1 MEKTFFSQSLVLI
14 TACCAFYFTGE
25 VWSDE
30 NSPVY
35 RLDGITVTGS
45 AGGDAADPA
54 GSVRIID
61 FAVIRQFAPA
71 TIADILELSGEAGF
85 IERGTPGSQADI
97 SIRGT
102 SAERVTVMIDGVPLA
117 DPQTAHFTMNLPVP
131 LSSIVRIEILPNGT
145 LPGYGVVA
153 AEKAVN
159 IITLGGPD
167 GFHGVFSGGSFGT
180 AGTEAAWGVSSGRTE
195 ANASVSAGTS
205 DGYSTGTDF
214 QHGTAFTSGRISRGK
229 DELVWNGGVRA
240 KEYGAMGFY
249 AGYPSFEKTT
259 VYHGALTAVV
269 HTAGGALSFVT
280 AARGHADDFVLDR
293 TEPDFYHNTH
303 FNRTFT
309 LAAQYDVPVTSNTAY
324 HVSTDAVRRGI
335 TSPSLGDRANWISAA
350 TTGFRF
356 HARHA
361 NVNAF
366 VRFEQAG
373 YDTPVI
379 LPLLSVRMPLGETDE
394 LRASVR
400 RSSRIP
406 SYTERYYVSP
416 ANLGDPRLDPQ
427 TAWSGEL
434 SWRKKSGRNRF
445 TTIVFGD
452 VVHDGIDWTRGY
464 GETIWKATNHGSIRT
479 LGLTAET
486 DVRVSDPLRALV
498 SACFLDQRV
507 SGRSGMVSKYLLNPL
522 ETAVSF
528 AAIFTPG
535 NDISGSL
542 AARLEQPASGASR
555 IPVSLSVR
563 HSVSSCIITAACDN
577 LFDESYEELPDLEAH
592 GRWFTVRLE
601 YYR

>member
-1 MEKTFFSQSLVLI
+1 MEKTIFSPILILI
-14 TACCAFYFTGE
+14 TACFFFFFTEDG
-25 VWSDE
+25 WSEE

-35 RLDGITVTGS
+35 RLDGVTVTGT
-45 AGGDAADPA
+45 AGGDAVDSA

-61 FAVIRQFAPA
+61 SAVIRQFAPA

-85 IERGTPGSQADI
+85 IERGTPGSQVDV

-102 SAERVTVMIDGVPLA
+102 SAERLTIMIDGVPLA

-131 LSSIVRIEILPNGT
+131 LSSIISIEILPNGT
-145 LPGYGVVA
+145 LPGYGVIA
-153 AEKAVN
+153 AEKAIN

-180 AGTEAAWGVSSGRTE
+180 AGTEVAWGVSSGRSE
-195 ANASVSAGTS
+195 AHASASASAS

-214 QHGTAFTSGRISRGK
+214 QHGTAFTSGRASGRAG
-229 DELVWNGGVRA
+229 ELIWNGGVEE
-240 KEYGAMGFY
+240 KEYGAEGFY

-259 VYHGALTAVV
+259 VYHGALTAIV
-269 HTAGGALSFVT
+269 HTPRGSVSFVS

-293 TEPDFYHNTH
+293 TDPEFYHNTH

-309 LAAQYDVPVTSNTAY
+309 FAAQYDVPVTSNTAY
-324 HVSTDAVRRGI
+324 HVSADAVRRGI
-335 TSPSLGDRANWISAA
+335 TSPSLGNRTDWISAA

-356 HARHA
+356 HARHT
-361 NVNAF
+361 NGGAF
-366 VRFEQAG
+366 VRLEKTE
-373 YDTPVI
+373 YDAPAI
-379 LPLLSVRMPLGETDE
+379 LSMLFVRVPLGETDE
-394 LRASVR
+394 LCASVR
-400 RSSRIP
+400 RSSRMP
-406 SYTERYYVSP
+406 SYTECYYFSP

-434 SWRKKSGRNRF
+434 SWRKSSGRNRF

-452 VVHDGIDWTRGY
+452 FVHDGIDWTRRN
-464 GETIWKATNHGSIRT
+464 GETIWKAANHGSIGT
-479 LGLTAET
+479 FGITAET
-486 DVRVSDPLRALV
+486 DVRFSDPLRALV
-498 SACFLDQRV
+498 SASFLDQRI
-507 SGRSGMVSKYLLNPL
+507 SGRRGTVSKYLLNPL
-522 ETAVSF
+522 ETTVSF

-535 NDISGSL
+535 NNISGSL

-563 HSVSSCIITAACDN
+563 RSVSSFIMTAACDN
-577 LFDESYEELPDLEAH
+577 LFDESYEELPDLKAH